1 MLRATTNED
10 IPLQVLAS
18 DGNTGLFAKVD
29 LYRDGVVVETISL
42 PHLSNGL
49 YGATYSPTQ
58 DGYLSAIY
66 VFFYDAGL
74 TVEADYDHESELIEV
89 CADKTNLIRI
99 LGLLHHNAVLDQQVY
114 NTENHLVSARLRAY
128 DSRANADLSG
138 LTGLLFTWLVSAV
151 YTAGRVSDFRI
162 KEQP

>member
-10 IPLQVLAS
+10 IPLQVLAA

-29 LYRDGVVVETISL
+29 IYRDGAVVETISL

-49 YGATYSPTQ
+49 YGATYHPIQ
-58 DGYLSAIY
+58 EGYLSAIY

-89 CADKTNLIRI
+89 CSDKTNILRI
-99 LGLLHHNAVLDQQVY
+99 MGLLHHNAILDQQVY
-114 NTENHLVSARLRAY
+114 NAENHLTSARLRAY
-128 DSRANADLSG
+128 DSREHADAGG

-151 YTAGRVSDFRI
+151 YTAGRVTDFRI

>member
-29 LYRDGVVVETISL
+29 LYSDGVIIETVPL
-42 PHLSNGL
+42 PHLVAGL
-49 YGATYSPTQ
+49 YGAVYHPTQ
-58 DGYLSAIY
+58 EGYLSAVY

-128 DSRANADLSG
+128 AAHSSG
-138 LTGLLFTWLVSAV
+138 NPTYIHVNMRYDDVSV
-151 YTAGRVSDFRI
+151 
-162 KEQP
+162 

>member
-10 IPLQVLAS
+10 IPLQVLAA

-29 LYRDGVVVETISL
+29 LYRGGVIVDTLPL
-42 PHLSNGL
+42 PHIGSGL
-49 YGATYSPTQ
+49 YGTTYHPTQ
-58 DGYLSAIY
+58 DGYLSAVY
-66 VFFYDAGL
+66 VLFYDAGM
-74 TVEADYDHESELIEV
+74 TVEADYDRESETIEV
-89 CADKTNLIRI
+89 CKDKTNLVRI

-114 NTENHLVSARLRAY
+114 NAENHLVSARLRAY
-128 DSRANADLSG
+128 DSREHADLSG

-151 YTAGRVSDFRI
+151 YTAGRATDFRI